1 MKNQKPEDDLFQTEP
16 VENRAQL
23 LEDQSCRTEDMQVK
37 RDFNSSQLTELK
49 DELIMDQ
56 VVILRDEFHYV
67 AIEV

>member
-23 LEDQSCRTEDMQVK
+23 LEDQSCR
-37 RDFNSSQLTELK
+37 K
-49 DELIMDQ
+49 DE
-56 VVILRDEFHYV
+56 FNFV